1 MSALALKSLRPA
13 LGDSVVIWLIGGIG
27 AALGLMS
34 SAWLEQFASFT
45 LILAGSLV
53 PIGGILLAHY
63 FVLRRPVNVADLYD
77 KSGPYATHRGWS
89 IAGVSAWVVG
99 SGVFY
104 AAGSIGATLPSLA
117 ASILVYAAITRL
129 LERRR

>member
-1 MSALALKSLRPA
+1 M
-13 LGDSVVIWLIGGIG
+13 IWLIGGIG

-34 SAWLEQFASFT
+34 TAWLEQFASFT
-45 LILAGSLV
+45 LVLAGSLV
-53 PIGGILLAHY
+53 PIGGVLLAHY

-77 KSGPYATHRGWS
+77 KAGPYATHRGWS

-99 SGVFY
+99 AAVFY

-117 ASILVYAAITRL
+117 ASIFVYAAISRL